1 MLSQAAGIYSLAHT
15 SSRTYKRKITSTIM
29 HFLSLCSLV
38 ILATATHL
46 VGAYNPIGQS
56 CDTPGA
62 FLKREY
68 ESYIPTDLIS
78 NRRRRVLAR
87 CSREWRKRIHLR
99 VRSHRHLCVSRR
111 MWVPHVLRGNC

>member
-1 MLSQAAGIYSLAHT
+1 
-15 SSRTYKRKITSTIM
+15 M

-56 CDTPGA
+56 RDTPGA
-62 FLKREY
+62 SKREY
-68 ESYIPTDLIS
+68 ELCILADLIT

-87 CSREWRKRIHLR
+87 LRREWRKRIHLR
-99 VRSHRHLCVSRR
+99 VRSLRHLRVSRR
-111 MWVPHVLRGNC
+111 MWVPYMLLGNC